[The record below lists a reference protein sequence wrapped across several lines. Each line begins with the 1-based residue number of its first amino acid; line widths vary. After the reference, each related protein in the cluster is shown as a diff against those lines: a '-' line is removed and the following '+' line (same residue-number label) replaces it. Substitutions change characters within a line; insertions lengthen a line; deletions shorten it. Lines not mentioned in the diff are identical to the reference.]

1 MPTTDKVQTTIIDAS
16 GSRLFTPPEA
26 KLASSSSAAAAIS
39 SLGIR
44 PMAGDLTTPNNYIPL
59 EDSNTFFC
67 PTRITLGSFDKDKKC
82 AVKESV
88 LPTNVTLSAAVTT
101 EHVLYEIKVSFCNR
115 LKNTSAAILD
125 VPRIPGVLLMEEAH
139 EVGGI
144 KFEPKVMAKEK
155 ADAVYKDAENS
166 SVKTA
171 TLSSTAEDTHHIKLD
186 KVPAGASGVFGLTFI
201 QSDGLKCRDMV
212 LSDASE
218 EPLRLADVVVCP
230 GYTGLG
236 ISEGVPFDFNLII
249 GDGIDVDLPTDE
261 VIVEDTQQMEKISP
275 DMRSLILLDGS
286 LVQRSLLGGFLQW
299 KSVCGLAQGT
309 LLKVR
314 LKYPTASEVFYSGFD
329 RNCSKTDEVSM
340 VPEETMDKIITGVDS
355 ISKCFYSSTDGS
367 PLDTSLVD
375 ISIPFDIP
383 EASPSVEQHEV
394 YIIVDT
400 SGSTSMTVRSDDGI
414 GCTTFLGTSKLLL
427 EGILDVLPSHIN
439 FLRKEKKIN
448 QLPIKVHLWQFNSNT
463 TKEAE
468 IILEES
474 SSLISLSIL
483 QARVKSLSSAGSTN
497 YDSWAHE
504 LRKSVSSN
512 PSHLHSVLLVTDG
525 GATSR
530 EYFFDAID
538 SIMSHPGIGF
548 FQVDCLGYGPWLDP
562 SCVSHLAQ
570 VTGGEAIMVE
580 SLRGAE
586 IRVKVLGMM
595 ARSIL
600 RAASSVSLEISNA
613 SVLATSLLNN
623 DHGKQPPHVSSDGIK
638 PPFTVSVLPGQHVRL
653 LLLHSSGKR
662 PLITI
667 GSATL
672 PVASRVANNSSG
684 DEVMVIGDDDDWVDI
699 GERLPNLSSTSLFA
713 KLSNKRALHAMKHLS
728 MLEPAYFATGSVNHP
743 VETASE
749 RHFATLHT
757 SIFGQIVSP
766 SVTKGC
772 AVAQLEMNV
781 EPVPEHCRPIPS
793 SVSSA
798 FKCHRSKRNRYLL
811 ELTFHETSLASDT
824 IKLAVKTLTGK
835 TIEIHVI
842 PSNTTDTAKAIIEY
856 KEGIPSDQSRL
867 IWNQIQLEDDRT
879 FIDYNIQDGSTLY
892 TVHRP
897 LGLNLSLVG
906 SATTPYCAIP
916 FRAALINSRA
926 APVRAASINSR
937 AVPVRAASM
946 KSRAV
951 PVRGTATQHSA
962 SRCPPKTKRD
972 VSARRGPVKQNGP
985 PSFSSW
991 LCISSGGLYLSYA
1004 VMEAETV
1011 NILERETLVKLA
1023 LSIVLDV
1030 EAALKSENG
1039 DRIPTDYEN
1048 DKKSALSLI
1057 DVKCVIL
1064 KIIECAIFL
1073 YPKDVGTAVSFHQWV
1088 EKNKTNIAPLSFG
1101 YLLACYLIEID
1112 DNKLKSIFELLTKK
1126 GFSVDNSK
1134 WPWIQEYNDEVIEAS
1149 LC

>member
-1 MPTTDKVQTTIIDAS
+1 MPTDKVQTTIIDAS
-16 GSRLFTPPEA
+16 GSRLFIRPPE
-26 KLASSSSAAAAIS
+26 KQQASPH
-39 SLGIR
+39 GIC
-44 PMAGDLTTPNNYIPL
+44 PGEGDLTTPNNYIPL
-59 EDSNTFFC
+59 EDSNSFFC
-67 PTRITLGSFDKDKKC
+67 PTHITLGSFDKDKKC
-82 AVKESV
+82 AVIESV
-88 LPTNVTLSAAVTT
+88 LPTKVSLSAAVTT
-101 EHVLYEIKVSFCNR
+101 EHVLYELKVSFCNP
-115 LKNTSAAILD
+115 LKDTAAAILG
-125 VPRIPGVLLMEEAH
+125 VPRIPGLLLMEEAH

-155 ADAVYKDAENS
+155 ADVAYKDAENS
-166 SVKTA
+166 SGMTA

-186 KVPAGASGVFGLTFI
+186 KVPAGVSGIFGLTFI
-201 QSDGLKCRDMV
+201 HRGGLKRRDMV

-218 EPLRLADVVVCP
+218 EQSSIADIVICP

-236 ISEGVPFDFNLII
+236 ISEEVPFDFNLII
-249 GDGIDVDLPTDE
+249 GNGINVDLPADDVIAEE
-261 VIVEDTQQMEKISP
+261 VKQLEKISR
-275 DMRSLILLDGS
+275 DIRSLILLDGS
-286 LVQRSLLGGFLQW
+286 LVQHSPLGGLIQW
-299 KSVCGLAQGT
+299 KSFSGLRRGT

-314 LKYPTASEVFYSGFD
+314 LKYSSYLGFDKIASE
-329 RNCSKTDEVSM
+329 TDEIGVL
-340 VPEETMDKIITGVDS
+340 PEETMSKMITGVDS
-355 ISKCFYSSTDGS
+355 IKKCFFSSIDGS

-375 ISIPFDIP
+375 VNIPLVIP
-383 EASPSVEQHEV
+383 GVTPSSEQHEV

-400 SGSTSMTVRSDDGI
+400 SGSTCMSVRDYDGI
-414 GCTTFLGTSKLLL
+414 GNMTFLDTSKLLL
-427 EGILDVLPSHIN
+427 DGILEVLPKHIEA
-439 FLRKEKKIN
+439 LRKKKMIN
-448 QLPIKVHLWQFNSNT
+448 QRPIKVHLWQFNSKM

-468 IILEES
+468 FSLKES
-474 SSLISLSIL
+474 LPLSLSIL
-483 QARVKSLSSAGSTN
+483 QARVKKLTSGGGTN
-497 YDSWAHE
+497 YDDWAHE
-504 LRKSVSSN
+504 LRVNVSSN
-512 PSHLHSVLLVTDG
+512 PSNLHSVLLVTDG

-530 EYFFDAID
+530 EYFFDEIE
-538 SIMSHPGIGF
+538 SIASHPNLGF

-580 SLRGAE
+580 SLAGE
-586 IRVKVLGMM
+586 QIRIKVLGMM

-600 RAASSVSLEISNA
+600 RAASSISMEINNA
-613 SVLATSLLNN
+613 SVLATRLLNN
-623 DHGKQPPHVSSDGIK
+623 DHGKQPPGVSSDGINSS
-638 PPFTVSVLPGQHVRL
+638 FSVSVYPGQHVRM
-653 LLLHSSGKR
+653 LLLHSSWQT
-662 PLITI
+662 PIVTI
-667 GSATL
+667 GSIL
-672 PVASRVANNSSG
+672 LSVNSEVG
-684 DEVMVIGDDDDWVDI
+684 DSLSDDGEWVDLANAFI
-699 GERLPNLSSTSLFA
+699 STSLLA
-713 KLSNKRALHAMKHLS
+713 KLSNKRALQAMKHLP
-728 MLEPAYFATGSVNHP
+728 MLEPAYFAAGSVNHP
-743 VETASE
+743 IETALE
-749 RHFATLHT
+749 RHSATLHT